1 MHCQGWIGPGTTWG
15 NEMNLGWNIAPEH
28 YRSLDLLLCS
38 PPRYQVSTL
47 LKGAAVYLAIL
58 FTLCLAS
65 QWSHLVQLLLK
76 MYTKQLLEWVWVWFV
91 LFYDTSSQKGYS
103 MPSMTILFLN
113 LQIIRSDI
121 RPDIKWAVSL
131 VIAYGHFNLPQGI
144 VWVCMSSHTH
154 FITPIGTD
162 DTPDETHVIL
172 FFSKCICNVFMPIKK

>member
-131 VIAYGHFNLPQGI
+131 VIAYSHFNLPQGI

-154 FITPIGTD
+154 FITPNGTD
-162 DTPDETHVIL
+162 DTPDETHVM
-172 FFSKCICNVFMPIKK
+172 FFSKSICDVFMPIKK